1 MGKKC
6 WENAATEMGSTV
18 QNGAEEEPDVDSMM
32 NDKWHR
38 IANAGLDEVA
48 VSAATRH
55 LPDRLVINCGHQPQY
70 SCQKSFRHA
79 FKNCRKLST

>member
-1 MGKKC
+1 
-6 WENAATEMGSTV
+6 MGSTM
-18 QNGAEEEPDVDSMM
+18 QKGAEEEPDVDSMM

-55 LPDRLVINCGHQPQY
+55 LPDRLVMNYCHQPQY

-79 FKNCRKLST
+79 FENLSKVEGLST

>member
-1 MGKKC
+1 MGC
-6 WENAATEMGSTV
+6 TL
-18 QNGAEEEPDVDSMM
+18 QNGAAEESDVNSMM

-38 IANAGLDEVA
+38 IVNADLDEVA

-55 LPDRLVINCGHQPQY
+55 LPDRLVMNYCHQPQY

-79 FKNCRKLST
+79 FKNLSKVEGLTT

>member
-1 MGKKC
+1 
-6 WENAATEMGSTV
+6 MGSTI

-32 NDKWHR
+32 NDKWHQ

-55 LPDRLVINCGHQPQY
+55 FPDRLVMNYGHQPQY
-70 SCQKSFRHA
+70 GSQKSFRHA
-79 FKNCRKLST
+79 FKNLSKVEVLST